1 MKRKKEEYN
10 IYLLLLI
17 CILIIREGRRNNKD
31 KIELVISRYKEN
43 LWWINNLFFDIFE
56 IIIYNKGKKLENK
69 KIKRDVK
76 IIELNNVGACEHT
89 YLTHII
95 NNYDNLNKLTIFL
108 TGSCM
113 EIKLEKTIKTI
124 ISTLITNN
132 SVFYC
137 SKYNRPIL
145 DIQEIREFKINR
157 YKRVYKGNITNE
169 NVILVPSKIRPFY
182 KWYNAI
188 IRKKTKIN
196 YINFEGIFCV
206 SREHILNN
214 DIEYYKKINKLIDN
228 DIATETCHYIE
239 LAYTSIFY
247 PYELNC
253 IYNFDERL
261 EGKLSI

>member
-1 MKRKKEEYN
+1 MKRKIEENN

-17 CILIIREGRRNNKD
+17 CILIIREGRRKYKD
-31 KIELVISRYKEN
+31 KIELVISRYNEN
-43 LWWINNLFFDIFE
+43 LWWIDNLFFDIFE
-56 IIIYNKGKKLENK
+56 IIIYNKGNKLENK
-69 KIKRDVK
+69 EFKREIK
-76 IIELNNVGACEHT
+76 IIELKNVGGCEHS

-95 NNYDNLNKLTIFL
+95 SNYDKLEKITIFI

-124 ISTLITNN
+124 ISTIITNN

-157 YKRVYKGNITNE
+157 YKCRYKGNITRENE
-169 NVILVPSKIRPFY
+169 KLVPSKIRPFY
-182 KWYNAI
+182 RWYKAI

-196 YINFEGIFCV
+196 YINFEGILSV

-214 DIEYYKKINKLIDN
+214 EKEYYKRIKELIEN

-261 EGKLSI
+261 EGRLSF